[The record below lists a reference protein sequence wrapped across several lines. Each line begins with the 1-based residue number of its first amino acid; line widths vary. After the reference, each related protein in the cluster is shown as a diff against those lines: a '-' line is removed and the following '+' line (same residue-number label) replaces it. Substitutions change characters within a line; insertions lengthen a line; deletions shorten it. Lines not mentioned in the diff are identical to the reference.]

1 VEQIIKLINNRENFI
16 LVGHT
21 SPDGDSIGSCFGLAF
36 ALEKLGKH
44 VKVILEP
51 YPHKYHIVPGRH
63 FLLNELENIADIDV
77 LIALDC
83 ADVQRLGH
91 TQPLFNRAKTTVCID
106 HHKTNPGFAQ
116 FNHIEPQTSSTSEI
130 VFRLIQQLYTSTS
143 KASSQ
148 EYEID
153 TNIASAIYAGMV
165 SDTGGFRYSSTSKV
179 TMKIAAELIDTG
191 IPFTEIY
198 NEVMHKHSFGGAK
211 AKGVVLQNAMVIAD
225 GRIIY
230 SYISRETLVK
240 LGAYASDLD
249 GVIEYLVDTRGTQ
262 MAMLAY
268 EKVTTPNI
276 CPNTNEPTVKV
287 SFRSQGPDVGAVATA
302 LGGGGH
308 QLAAGCTIIGD
319 IETAI
324 AQALPLLER
333 ELAIYN
339 GNGHK

>member
-1 VEQIIKLINNRENFI
+1 MEEIIRLINERENFI

-44 VKVILEP
+44 AKVILEP
-51 YPHKYHIVPGRH
+51 YPHKYYIIPGRH
-63 FLLNELENIADIDV
+63 FLFDESESFDVDV

-83 ADVQRLGH
+83 ADVKRLGPG
-91 TQPLFNRAKTTVCID
+91 QPLFNRAKTTVCID

-116 FNHIEPQTSSTSEI
+116 LNYIEPQTASTSEI
-130 VFRLIQQLYTSTS
+130 VFRLVEQLY
-143 KASSQ
+143 SSVSNVSLQ
-148 EYEID
+148 EYKID

-165 SDTGGFRYSSTSKV
+165 SDTGGFRYNSTSKS
-179 TMKIAAELIDTG
+179 TMKIAAKLIDTG

-211 AKGVVLQNAMVIAD
+211 AKGIVLQNAKEAAD

-230 SYISRETLVK
+230 SYITRKTLVS

-249 GVIEYLVDTRGTQ
+249 GVIEYLVDTRGAQ

-268 EKVTTPNI
+268 EKVTSPNI
-276 CPNTNEPTVKV
+276 CPDTNEPTVKV

-308 QLAAGCTIIGD
+308 QLAAGCTITGD
-319 IETAI
+319 IETAL
-324 AQALPLLER
+324 AQALLLLES
-333 ELAIYN
+333 ELAAYN
-339 GNGHK
+339 ERN